1 MVDIARPDSVIKK
14 KKMKRAAYGVA
25 GLTAILL
32 VTVFVSQ
39 LKPAAPSVDKATLW
53 PDVVKRG
60 PDGPPGPRHR
70 HAGAR
75 GHALDSG
82 DPPPAASSGSCCA
95 PAPT

>member
-39 LKPAAPSVDKATLW
+39 LKPAAPRST
-53 PDVVKRG
+53 R
-60 PDGPPGPRHR
+60 PR
-70 HAGAR
+70 
-75 GHALDSG
+75 SG
-82 DPPPAASSGSCCA
+82 RTS
-95 PAPT
+95 